1 MENKPESVT
10 IGGLA
15 KAAGINVETIRY
27 YQRRGLLAEPI
38 RPAGGIRH
46 YGADDI
52 ARLVFIKTAQK
63 LGFTLNEVGDLL
75 RLDDGAHCIEASELA
90 ERKLQDVREKIDK
103 LQRIEELLSAM
114 VSRCHTHQ
122 DTVCC
127 PLISS
132 LYTGVGKF

>member
-1 MENKPESVT
+1 MDDKPERVT

-15 KAAGINVETIRY
+15 KAAGVNVETIRY
-27 YQRRGLLAEPI
+27 YQRRGLLNEPV
-38 RPAGGIRH
+38 RPAGGIRY
-46 YGADDI
+46 YGSADI

-63 LGFTLNEVGDLL
+63 LGFTLSEVSDLL
-75 RLDDGAHCIEASELA
+75 RLDDGAHCVEASELA
-90 ERKLQDVREKIDK
+90 ERKLKNVREKIDK
-103 LQRIEELLSAM
+103 LQCIEDLLSAM